1 MVSGRAF
8 RRGICWLLLAM
19 AIGCDTRDRLTFP
32 TENPD
37 EPRGPITA
45 IIRPLAGDT
54 VVTRGDVI
62 EVRGRTTDPEGVDT
76 VYFELDGV
84 NFSLSPIA
92 AQGLDTVEFSFEL
105 STDNFVG
112 DTAVLRVFGVD
123 LPGSQG
129 DFVSRRFRF
138 R

>member
-1 MVSGRAF
+1 MW
-8 RRGICWLLLAM
+8 WLLLAM

-32 TENPD
+32 TEDPGA
-37 EPRGPITA
+37 PRGPLTA
-45 IIRPLAGDT
+45 IIRPLASDT
-54 VVTRGDVI
+54 VVTPGDVI
-62 EVRGRTTDPEGVDT
+62 EVRGRTTDPDGVDT
-76 VYFELDGV
+76 IYFELDGV
-84 NFSLSPIA
+84 NFSLSAIV
-92 AQGLDTVEFSFEL
+92 AQGLDTVEFAFEL
-105 STDNFVG
+105 ETDNFVG